1 MLGIIKCD
9 NYSFLLPLKNCNCL
23 LSYWYMILNDICSN
37 IIIII
42 DEKYK
47 KEVHEILGDNIKMID
62 NIYLIKNEEYDIC
75 IYVNC
80 ENIIDNLNYEI
91 IKKIKD
97 KYLGGVLSWNNI
109 EGIFFYKKEIENIL
123 INNDYQNNKD
133 IFIKENIPGLL
144 WNSNNFNDYKN
155 YLTFL
160 SIPNRTYIKGTL
172 IIVALYIGNIEE
184 EKINISLNCLINLR
198 KNYPNEF
205 IIIVDNNSYNK
216 EWINLANMLS
226 MYIIKNTSDL
236 YRYEIG
242 AYNLALKYF
251 KADKYICIQHNINFH
266 SKIYQEL
273 SIDEPDAYVFNTT
286 THLNMSNEGLNIINK
301 YLNFLN
307 MKDWNNEPLAI
318 WNCFYCNDLMMD
330 KIINSGLFDLFLNNK
345 YISEVYE
352 RLLGTFLF
360 RNLGNVKIIDN
371 KNFDKIFFNQS

>member
-9 NYSFLLPLKNCNCL
+9 NYSFLLPLKNGNCL

-371 KNFDKIFFNQS
+371 KNFNKIFFNQS